1 MDRLL
6 RIKHP
11 VVLGAVVLGAAVALL
26 AGFPLVNVAI
36 AASAAWA
43 ILRLGV
49 MMLGG
54 LARPV
59 PEPPPAGELRKVK
72 LVYRCD
78 ICGAEV
84 RMTVSPTEDPE
95 PPRHCQED
103 MRLMTPVDEL

>member
-1 MDRLL
+1 MLL
-6 RIKHP
+6 VYGLIG
-11 VVLGAVVLGAAVALL
+11 LGL
-26 AGFPLVNVAI
+26 
-36 AASAAWA
+36 
-43 ILRLGV
+43 

-72 LVYRCD
+72 IQYRCT

-84 RMTVSPTEDPE
+84 RMTVAPDEEPA

-103 MRLMTPVDEL
+103 MDLVAPVE